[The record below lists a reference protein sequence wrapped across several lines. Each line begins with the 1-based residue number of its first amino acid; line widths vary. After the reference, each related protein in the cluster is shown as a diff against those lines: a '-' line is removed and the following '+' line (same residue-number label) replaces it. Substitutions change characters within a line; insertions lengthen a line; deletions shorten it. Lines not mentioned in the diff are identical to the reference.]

1 MKHTELM
8 CKLKEKLLE
17 KIKGPQKHVSEIVK
31 IVLENISADVLPYI
45 LKGIE
50 NVEEILLALPFTKYG
65 WLLAIYEAYGKTE
78 DSKIIVYFNSE
89 KPQWTASI
97 IVHELIH
104 KSLDIKC
111 KTVLDTIV
119 DETLAYLASF
129 KLGFLKLYDK
139 SIREAIELLSQCKI
153 LWEKYDYQLIN
164 IFIPRILAKELIEYG
179 FNHVVKEAMTDFSNL
194 MNLWLK
200 RKPSRKTRKALATAL
215 VLIGINPEKYGLE
228 KITCKPEIKPIT
240 NMSQEIKLEG
250 VDSNFLKMIKILE
263 EIIRNPEKLKEIL
276 APWWNEIKPVLDDL
290 RAYITYKKRNLE
302 HST

>member
-1 MKHTELM
+1 MH
-8 CKLKEKLLE
+8 KLKEKLLE

-31 IVLENISADVLPYI
+31 IVSENISADVLPYI

-89 KPQWTASI
+89 NPYWTASI
-97 IVHELIH
+97 IIHELIH

-111 KTVLDTIV
+111 KIVLDTIV

-139 SIREAIELLSQCKI
+139 SIRETIELLSQCKI

-164 IFIPRILAKELIEYG
+164 IFMPRILAKELIEYG

-240 NMSQEIKLEG
+240 NISQEIKLEG

-276 APWWNEIKPVLDDL
+276 APWWNEIEPILDDL
-290 RAYITYKKRNLE
+290 KAYIIYKKGIQLIMPP
-302 HST
+302 

>member
-1 MKHTELM
+1 MH
-8 CKLKEKLLE
+8 KLKEKLLE

-31 IVLENISADVLPYI
+31 IVSENISADVLPYI

-111 KTVLDTIV
+111 KIVLDTIV

-139 SIREAIELLSQCKI
+139 SIRETIELLSQCKI

-164 IFIPRILAKELIEYG
+164 IFMPRILAKELIEYG

-240 NMSQEIKLEG
+240 NISQEIKLEG

-276 APWWNEIKPVLDDL
+276 APWWNEIEPILDDL
-290 RAYITYKKRNLE
+290 KAYIIYKKGIQLIMPP
-302 HST
+302 